1 MEKGDGIPGILWPE
15 SGMIYSY
22 LEPGRETMVT
32 AVKKTIS
39 LPPDLAQQVEEIA
52 ESEGK
57 SVSAVVQDAL
67 RLAQR
72 EYLKRE
78 YKDIQ
83 SYWSSKAREK
93 GILTDSDLR
102 RYLSD

>member
-1 MEKGDGIPGILWPE
+1 
-15 SGMIYSY
+15 
-22 LEPGRETMVT
+22 MVT

-67 RLAQR
+67 RLARR
-72 EYLKRE
+72 EYLKQE
-78 YKDIQ
+78 YKGMQ
-83 SYWSSKAREK
+83 SYWSTKAREK
-93 GILTDSDLR
+93 GILTEKDLR
-102 RYLSD
+102 RYLND

>member
-1 MEKGDGIPGILWPE
+1 
-15 SGMIYSY
+15 
-22 LEPGRETMVT
+22 MVT

-39 LPPDLAQQVEEIA
+39 LPPDLARQVEEIA

-57 SVSAVVQDAL
+57 TVSAVVQDAL
-67 RLAQR
+67 RMARR
-72 EYLKRE
+72 EYLNQE
-78 YKDIQ
+78 YRGIQ

-93 GILTDSDLR
+93 GILTDKDLR